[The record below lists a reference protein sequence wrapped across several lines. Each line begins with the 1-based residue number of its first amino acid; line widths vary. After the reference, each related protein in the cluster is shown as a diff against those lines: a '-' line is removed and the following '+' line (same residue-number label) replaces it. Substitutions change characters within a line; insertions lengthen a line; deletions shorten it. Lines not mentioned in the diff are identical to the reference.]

1 MDQGLLPM
9 AGACHPTPGLTRIP
23 LDAYYTDLALARRCV
38 SLLPIER
45 HDLVM
50 EPHVGG
56 GSFAQALIELTDA
69 RIHVRDINPHA
80 PGLSK
85 NVDARTV
92 GDFLS
97 WRPVDTMV
105 YGTPTE
111 AQRPEWV
118 VGNPP
123 YGDALMAHVSH
134 ALRVSR
140 RHVVMLVRLAILE
153 SGGRISFWSEYGLRV
168 RGLWVLAHRP
178 KFRTDTSNTDTA
190 AYVWLWFDK
199 AHNGPPQHFVPSWDW
214 KRSLEATEQL
224 TLELSP

>member
-1 MDQGLLPM
+1 MSQALLPM
-9 AGACHPTPGLTRIP
+9 AGASHPTQGMTRIE
-23 LDAYYTDLALARRCV
+23 LDAYYTDLSLARRCV

-56 GSFAQALIELTDA
+56 GSFAQALIERTDA

-92 GDFLS
+92 GCFLS
-97 WRPVDTMV
+97 WRPDANPV
-105 YGTPTE
+105 YGTPTD
-111 AQRPEWV
+111 AQRPEWIA
-118 VGNPP
+118 GNPP
-123 YGDALMAHVSH
+123 YGEDLMPHVSH

-140 RHVVMLVRLAILE
+140 RHVAMLVRLAI
-153 SGGRISFWSEYGLRV
+153 F
-168 RGLWVLAHRP
+168 
-178 KFRTDTSNTDTA
+178 
-190 AYVWLWFDK
+190 

-214 KRSLEATEQL
+214 KRSMEATEQL
-224 TLELSP
+224 TLELPS